1 MKVEELEKEKSSKEK
16 EQKNRKKD
24 VGESID
30 RICEQ
35 FSDHR
40 RSRSFVPEIVR
51 GPLSVAS
58 NIVPGAVSGARA
70 STPLPSPL
78 CRLMCTETTLDRT
91 IAPLYTAFAHCLP
104 SIESSF
110 TNFPSFPIPAPPLSS
125 SHHHAFSYS
134 TDFINIRL
142 NYSVTEEFLT
152 RNNPERGYVEIT
164 MLTNFYVSENMG
176 LRLLRKNTSNG
187 SARLLSFMQRQN
199 PTAELKVWPA
209 TIRVARGSIPGRLWS
224 TLLSVRGHFRVH
236 VETRSQLQK
245 SESPALQ

>member
-1 MKVEELEKEKSSKEK
+1 MKVEELEKEK
-16 EQKNRKKD
+16 N
-24 VGESID
+24 VGKSID

-58 NIVPGAVSGARA
+58 NIVPGGWYTPVSGARA

-199 PTAELKVWPA
+199 PTAELKEWHAVPSPDDSGQPFYPYGA
-209 TIRVARGSIPGRLWS
+209 TSAYTSRLEAS
-224 TLLSVRGHFRVH
+224 SRRANLQHF
-236 VETRSQLQK
+236 
-245 SESPALQ
+245 